1 MPASAQPL
9 AVVDEIA
16 AQVSA
21 GSQLRLQLSN
31 GRFQLVMIVVATSL
45 SSPAPARVVVLHH
58 HVRAKPKS
66 ATKNPKKVDSSK
78 KNRQFQ
84 QNRSPV
90 PAKNMS
96 PPSDSSRKSL
106 WFQPKKCRLQQNIQT
121 VLAKTMLVP
130 AKLTKDSSKN
140 NSDCCRPLPAS
151 EIAGCSFP

>member
-1 MPASAQPL
+1 KNQNTLQNPSNLLLPLFSGHLRDSCLPAAPVTMPASAQPL

-66 ATKNPKKVDSSK
+66 ATKNPKKVDSS
-78 KNRQFQ
+78 
-84 QNRSPV
+84 
-90 PAKNMS
+90 
-96 PPSDSSRKSL
+96 
-106 WFQPKKCRLQQNIQT
+106 
-121 VLAKTMLVP
+121 
-130 AKLTKDSSKN
+130 
-140 NSDCCRPLPAS
+140 
-151 EIAGCSFP
+151 